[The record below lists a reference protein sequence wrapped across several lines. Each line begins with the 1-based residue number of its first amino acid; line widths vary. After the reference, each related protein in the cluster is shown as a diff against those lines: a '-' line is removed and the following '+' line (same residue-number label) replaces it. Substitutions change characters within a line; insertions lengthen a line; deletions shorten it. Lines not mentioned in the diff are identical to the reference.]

1 MDTRTEY
8 QQWRDELA
16 RGPKK
21 PLQPDWASSAILA
34 AIITAIGCTAY
45 LVAVLANRG
54 S

>member
-16 RGPKK
+16 GKRTR
-21 PLQPDWASSAILA
+21 PDWASSAILA

-54 S
+54 G